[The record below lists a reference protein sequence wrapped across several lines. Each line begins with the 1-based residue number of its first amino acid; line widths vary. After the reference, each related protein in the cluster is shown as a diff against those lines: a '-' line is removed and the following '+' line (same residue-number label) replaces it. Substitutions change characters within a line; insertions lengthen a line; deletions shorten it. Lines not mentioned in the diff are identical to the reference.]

1 MKMQQGSKQQLVIL
15 ISISALFSFAH
26 SIAIAIKLDL
36 PGCLSFPIFAPVK
49 KDNHSMQ
56 LCFAA

>member
-26 SIAIAIKLDL
+26 SIAIAIKLYS
-36 PGCLSFPIFAPVK
+36 PGCLSFPIFTLVK
-49 KDNHSMQ
+49 KDNHSLQ